1 MCYLESTQGMM
12 TTIMRRLMDELHF
25 DELLEM
31 EISKIRT
38 SRSKPVKRMWREIEA
53 IRDRKRL
60 EKELLDMDVCLDADD
75 IKTLKD

>member
-1 MCYLESTQGMM
+1 
-12 TTIMRRLMDELHF
+12 MDELHF

-31 EISKIRT
+31 EILKIRT

-75 IKTLKD
+75 IKI

>member
-1 MCYLESTQGMM
+1 
-12 TTIMRRLMDELHF
+12 MDELHF

-31 EISKIRT
+31 EISKIRN

-60 EKELLDMDVCLDADD
+60 EKELLDMDVCLDLDN
-75 IKTLKD
+75 IKM